1 MHIEKPLKLL
11 GSPEKL
17 VTLQDNQ
24 QPSIMIENL
33 NKYIGV
39 KKGVLTIVKIL
50 TPTVN
55 NKHTVVECVCSKCG
69 GHISTRLDRMLNQK
83 PYAEKYCKLCEDDYH
98 LEQAKKKY
106 IGVNNGVLECVDI
119 VRNPKYNKMFRA
131 MAVCRCHRCGAT
143 TIVRTDRLRSSKEP
157 QACDNCINDLQKIR
171 TTERYNKVY
180 GCSGAEYEQKHHD
193 AERIY
198 KIQYGAK
205 ERNIAYLL
213 TDEQATKLLHGDCYY
228 CGQPH
233 ADGIDRYNSN
243 QGYTLSNCVPCCK
256 VCNIMK
262 NKFDSKTFF
271 KHIKLIYERHCNEGS
286 TTISEESTL

>member
-1 MHIEKPLKLL
+1 ML

-33 NKYIGV
+33 NKYIGL

-69 GHISTRLDRMLNQK
+69 SHISTRLDRMLIQR
-83 PYAEKYCKLCEDDYH
+83 PYAEKYCKKCRNNYY
-98 LEQAKKKY
+98 LEKSKEKY
-106 IGVNNGVLECVDI
+106 IGVRNGVLECLDI
-119 VRNPKYNKMFRA
+119 VKNPESDKTSRT
-131 MAVCRCHRCGAT
+131 MAICKCHRCGAIT
-143 TIVRTDRLRSSKEP
+143 TVRVERLSATGIYTP
-157 QACDNCINDLQKIR
+157 QSCDKCINDLQRIR
-171 TTERYNKVY
+171 TTERYNRVY
-180 GCSGAEYEQKHHD
+180 GCSGAEYKQKHHD

-198 KIQYGAK
+198 KIQCGAK

-213 TDEQATKLLHGDCYY
+213 TDEQAIKLLHGDCYY

-233 ADGIDRYNSN
+233 ADGIDRYDSN